1 MSKYNLKWDAIS
13 TELLQQ
19 LNKEWD
25 VSSNVNAFLF
35 ARFVEKYPIFEK
47 EIAIR
52 GGPNVK
58 NYTLKKSLFDRV
70 CNKVM
75 TCGHNHSGKKVL
87 ARNLLDKVL
96 TKLSEQLKLSKTT
109 ILILCLVKSVP
120 NGDIR
125 RLKFGSGHLTRSTR
139 LTIKKKISWFLTIL
153 TDLVFK
159 SRKGSFYSR
168 TLEEFNAI
176 LTNSPK
182 SKVLA
187 RKKEILISVD
197 KANLQ

>member
-1 MSKYNLKWDAIS
+1 MNKYEFNWSKIS
-13 TELLQQ
+13 NEVLEE

-25 VSSNVNAFLF
+25 SSSNINAFLF
-35 ARFVEKYPIFEK
+35 ARFIEKYPVFEK
-47 EIAIR
+47 EICLR

-58 NYTLKKSLFDRV
+58 DYTLKKSLYDMV
-70 CNKVM
+70 CNKIM
-75 TCGHNHSGKKVL
+75 TCGHNHTGKKVL
-87 ARNLLDKVL
+87 ARNLLNEA
-96 TKLSEQLKLSKTT
+96 LSALSTQLNLSKTT

-139 LTIKKKISWFLTIL
+139 LTIKKKISWFLKVI

-159 SRKGSFYSR
+159 SRKGSFYTR
-168 TLEEFNAI
+168 VMEEFTAI
-176 LTNSPK
+176 LSNSPK

-187 RKKEILISVD
+187 RKREIMISVE